1 LRRKNKRKKKGE
13 IGGKKRKK
21 EKGSFT
27 QLEKGVLSNFF
38 SRQFQI

>member
-13 IGGKKRKK
+13 IGEKRKK

-27 QLEKGVLSNFF
+27 QLEEGVLSNFF
-38 SRQFQI
+38 SKQFQI